1 MTLDDYAWPGNVR
14 ELENVIERAV
24 VMSGAEVLE
33 PDAFALDEFPIGS
46 SLDDLGRDLGKDSRG
61 AEPAAPAGAPTA
73 APDADPFTA
82 QTSAE
87 STSIAETG
95 TLQDCLDRAASER
108 IKSALAA
115 VDGNRVEAAAALG
128 VDRTTLYRLMKRL
141 GL

>member
-1 MTLDDYAWPGNVR
+1 M
-14 ELENVIERAV
+14 
-24 VMSGAEVLE
+24 
-33 PDAFALDEFPIGS
+33 GS
-46 SLDDLGRDLGKDSRG
+46 
-61 AEPAAPAGAPTA
+61 AAAGSAQAASSA
-73 APDADPFTA
+73 APDAGAFAA
-82 QTSAE
+82 QASAE
-87 STSIAETG
+87 SISSAETG